1 MVKKILIILCFVQAG
16 LLFAQQ
22 GGNALSFS
30 YDEAGNQIVRELI
43 CIGQG
48 CIPKKTMNSIQTT
61 ESLIETS
68 PKEMNWSKSSEN
80 RGLKYYPN
88 PVQDDLYITWEDIQ
102 DDTVTQVFVYS
113 GTGQFL
119 KSFDLEGQT
128 VQTVVNFSSYPK
140 GMYQVILFFEKQE
153 KQVLRIIK
161 K

>member
-1 MVKKILIILCFVQAG
+1 MVKKILMILCFIQVG
-16 LLFAQQ
+16 TLYAQQ
-22 GGNALSFS
+22 GGNTLSFS
-30 YDEAGNQIVRELI
+30 YDRSGNQVVRELI
-43 CIGQG
+43 CLGVG
-48 CIPKKTMNSIQTT
+48 CVPKKTMNSIQT
-61 ESLIETS
+61 EEPVREVGSR
-68 PKEMNWSKSSEN
+68 EMNWRGSSEN
-80 RGLKYYPN
+80 SGLKYYPN

-119 KSFDLEGQT
+119 KSFDLEGEA
-128 VQTVVNFSSYPK
+128 VQTVVNFSAYPK